1 MGLFDAFKKKGM
13 EIGSP
18 LKGKCVSI
26 KEVSDPTF
34 SEEILGKGVAV
45 IPEDGKVCAPADG
58 GVSLEEEKD
67 GKLIC
72 EQITPFENVTRKL
85 WIKFATKEEYE
96 GRKEELFDALR
107 QSEGKDSVVI
117 YVAQPKMMNALPR
130 NWNVHAGEELVER
143 LTKLYGAEN
152 VKVV

>member
-13 EIGSP
+13 EIRSP

-58 GVSLEEEKD
+58 V
-67 GKLIC
+67 
-72 EQITPFENVTRKL
+72 ITTMFPTGHAVGRTILARGPRSQTQRGHRQPTRL
-85 WIKFATKEEYE
+85 
-96 GRKEELFDALR
+96 
-107 QSEGKDSVVI
+107 QSRS
-117 YVAQPKMMNALPR
+117 Y
-130 NWNVHAGEELVER
+130 AGHS
-143 LTKLYGAEN
+143 A
-152 VKVV
+152 